1 MLNDI
6 LSPEFREEEPKFFY
20 QEFYLSINAG
30 EQMGGKMSYV
40 LKNPCCLLSG
50 VEYGGI
56 C

>member
-1 MLNDI
+1 MIYYHPNFGKRNLN
-6 LSPEFREEEPKFFY
+6 FFY